1 MKAITAALV
10 FSLMVVLA
18 ATASA
23 QPAAGGAGAGAPAA
37 AGADPG
43 APPADGAA
51 AAAPAPSPAPP
62 PATAPAPAA
71 NGAAKDKADGA
82 LIKKSDTGFFGSIG
96 AFLSDGGPMMIVIL
110 LVSLFGLALFF
121 ERAYGLYIQQ
131 KLDSSAFLDKILHH
145 LERREFRR
153 ALDSCNLTTRHPLT
167 NVVRAGVLRANR
179 REKEI
184 ERAMEKEMLAALP
197 GLQKRIGLM
206 SLLANSSTLL
216 GLLGTI
222 FGLIQ
227 AFTAVGAATAA
238 ERQSALADGISQA
251 MYTTA
256 FGITVAVPLLFFHH
270 FLSRRSEEITMQIE
284 EGASSIMVALAGERQ
299 KGGGGAARGGA
310 AGYREEEEM
319 SPARGTTRRR
329 R

>member
-10 FSLMVVLA
+10 LSLMVVLTPSA
-18 ATASA
+18 GYA
-23 QPAAGGAGAGAPAA
+23 QPAENGEKAA
-37 AGADPG
+37 ADTGTAEGGEGEPTK
-43 APPADGAA
+43 
-51 AAAPAPSPAPP
+51 AAAPSPTPP
-62 PATAPAPAA
+62 PAPAPTPAA
-71 NGAAKDKADGA
+71 TGAPTDKPEGEAEKEED
-82 LIKKSDTGFFGSIG
+82 KGFFASIG
-96 AFLSDGGPMMIVIL
+96 SFFSDGGPMMLVIL
-110 LVSLFGLALFF
+110 LVSLLGLAMFL

-131 KLDSSAFLDKILHH
+131 KLDAQAFLDKILHH
-145 LERREFRR
+145 VERREFRR
-153 ALDSCNLTTRHPLT
+153 ALDSCNLATRHPLT
-167 NVVRAGVLRANR
+167 SVVRAAVLRANR

-227 AFTAVGAATAA
+227 AFNAVGAATAA
-238 ERQSALADGISQA
+238 ERQSALADGISVA

-270 FLSRRSEEITMQIE
+270 FLSRRSEAITMEIE
-284 EGASSIMVALAGERQ
+284 EGASAMMVALAGERQ
-299 KGGGGAARGGA
+299 KGGGGRGGA
-310 AGYREEEEM
+310 AGYREEEEL
-319 SPARGTTRRR
+319 SPARGTRRR